1 MNELLK
7 RISDFGIVPVVKID
21 RAEDA
26 LPLAKALSDGCL
38 PLAEITFRTQA
49 AEASIAAISAA
60 MPDMLVGAGTVLT
73 VEQVDRAVAAGAKF
87 VVSPGFNPKVV
98 ERCIAIGVPVAPG
111 CSGTSDMEAAMELGL
126 DVVKFF
132 PAEAS
137 GGVEFLKA
145 VSGPYPNLKFMPTG
159 GVNAENLNDYL
170 SLKNVI
176 ACGGTWMVKPELIA
190 AGDFAGI
197 AALTRQAVNN
207 MLGFG
212 LAHVGIN
219 TPDEARAAGVARSYS
234 DLFGLAYREGKSSIF
249 GGDIVEA
256 LRQPG
261 RGAHGHVAIR
271 TKYPPARR
279 RPLQA
284 PRRGLRRKFRQ
295 VRRQGQAH
303 GHLFRRRA
311 RRLRHPPD
319 PGLGRKPRPR
329 LLQQQAL
336 PPRAPWPPRRGAFR
350 PIAVG
355 ARRPPAPQ
363 PFPKACLWAC
373 FFCPPRADHFN

>member
-7 RISDFGIVPVVKID
+7 KISDFGIVPVVKID

-26 LPLAKALSDGCL
+26 LPLAKALSEGCL

-73 VEQVDRAVAAGAKF
+73 TEQVERAVGAGAKF
-87 VVSPGFNPKVV
+87 IVSPGFNPKVV
-98 ERCIAIGVPVAPG
+98 ERCLAIGVPVTPG

-145 VSGPYPNLKFMPTG
+145 VAGPYPNLKFMPTG
-159 GVNAENLNDYL
+159 GINADNLNDYL

-176 ACGGTWMVKPELIA
+176 ACGGTWMVKPEMIA

-197 AALTRQAVNN
+197 AALTRQAVNG
-207 MLGFG
+207 MLGFS

-219 TPDEARAAGVARSYS
+219 TPDESQAAGVARSYS
-234 DLFGLAYREGKSSIF
+234 ELFGLGYREGKSSIF

-256 LRQPG
+256 LKQPG

-271 TKYPPARR
+271 TRY
-279 RPLQA
+279 LQRA
-284 PRRGLRRKFRQ
+284 
-295 VRRQGQAH
+295 VAH
-303 GHLFRRRA
+303 F
-311 RRLRHPPD
+311 RLRGVAFD
-319 PGLGRKPRPR
+319 ENSAKYDDKGKLTAIYFADAPGGFAIHLT
-329 LLQQQAL
+329 QA
-336 PPRAPWPPRRGAFR
+336 
-350 PIAVG
+350 
-355 ARRPPAPQ
+355 
-363 PFPKACLWAC
+363 
-373 FFCPPRADHFN
+373 